1 MTRLDALL
9 RQVADEQDALRA
21 HSNLSERL
29 VARVRQRSLSGRRF
43 RRTWALSMAAA
54 VAVLGIVIALAG
66 ERSVLGVRVG
76 ESGGTPLVGAWL
88 GAPDLKPLALE
99 FTDGSRFELAPKSKA
114 RLIELRRGGARVEL
128 ANGSMKVHVVPRRA
142 ADFRLDAGPFGVHVT
157 GTRFEMRYSPEGDA
171 FELFLEEGQVELT
184 GCVFGR
190 GRKVAAGQ
198 SVRASCAK
206 QALDVSYGPLR
217 SDRRSDSAPRRAAET
232 PPVAAV
238 PETARAAKAE
248 GSDPGVNGIV
258 SSAAPGKTAGQ
269 KWLSFARAGAYDEAF
284 ASVHTQGFEAE
295 CERASADALALLAD
309 VARHAGAPKQ
319 AEHALHALRRRF
331 PGTSDAAL
339 AAFALGRL
347 EFDEYRAY
355 PTAATWFKT
364 YLSERPTGPMAREA
378 LGRLVEARY
387 RAQDLAAAREAAARY
402 LREYPAGP
410 HAELASRVVSS
421 P

>member
-21 HSNLSERL
+21 KSNLRERL
-29 VARVRQRSLSGRRF
+29 VVRVQRGSPA
-43 RRTWALSMAAA
+43 RRTVRGSWALSLAAA
-54 VAVLGIVIALAG
+54 VAALGVVIAIAG
-66 ERSVLGVRVG
+66 GRSALGVRIG
-76 ESGGTPLVGAWL
+76 ESGGTPLLGAWL
-88 GAPDLKPLALE
+88 GASDLKPLALE
-99 FTDGSRFELAPKSKA
+99 FTDGSRFEFAPKSKA
-114 RLIELRRGGARVEL
+114 RLIELWRGGARVEL
-128 ANGSMKVHVVPRRA
+128 ASGTVKVHVVPRKA

-190 GRKVAAGQ
+190 GRKLAAGQ

-217 SDRRSDSAPRRAAET
+217 SERGSDSSAPA
-232 PPVAAV
+232 PPEIPKVPLL
-238 PETARAAKAE
+238 PETTRAAKTE
-248 GSDPGVNGIV
+248 GNEPGGGSMA
-258 SSAAPGKTAGQ
+258 SSAASGKTPGP
-269 KWLSFARAGAYDEAF
+269 KWLTLARSGDYDGAF
-284 ASVHTQGFEAE
+284 AIVHTQGFEAE
-295 CERASADALALLAD
+295 CERANADALALLAD

-331 PGTSDAAL
+331 PGTNDGAL

-364 YLSERPTGPMAREA
+364 YLNERPTGPMAREA
-378 LGRLVEARY
+378 LGRLLEAHY

-402 LREYPAGP
+402 LREYPSGP
-410 HAELASRVVSS
+410 HAELASRVISS